1 MQLLAHILTA
11 AVHLHQR
18 FRVWRHR
25 RPDITDK
32 NLAEAERYFSNRN
45 RK

>member
-1 MQLLAHILTA
+1 MNLIRHIITA

-18 FRVWRHR
+18 FRVWKHR

-32 NLAEAERYFSNRN
+32 NLAELEAFFSNR
-45 RK
+45 K